1 MAVQDALTGSN
12 PDDDARLAAAL
23 DEFQQA
29 KKNNETIDQDAF
41 LSRYPDLADRLKDCL
56 KALVF
61 VESVIPSPFQQPVA
75 TRPIA
80 IGSVI
85 GDFRIVCEIGR
96 GGMGIVYEAEQR
108 SIGRRIA
115 LKVLPLS
122 GSEDSRAL
130 QRFRN
135 ESQAVGTLH
144 HPHIVPVF
152 SVGEFE
158 GVHFY
163 AMQLISGKSLAT
175 VLKGYQQS
183 NQPPSTLALYVDP
196 IAIQKPNSN
205 LQVAV
210 EPIEKSDSFFPCTP
224 SHFQFVARTIRDAAD
239 ALQHAH
245 EYGII
250 HRDIKPSNLLL
261 DAKNH
266 VWVADFGLAKLPG
279 SDLTQTTDVLGT
291 MRYASPEQA
300 SGRTVDARTD
310 VYSLGATLYESLTGV
325 PAFEADD
332 RLALLRKVVED
343 EPIPL
348 RKLVRKIPLDL
359 ETICQKAMTK
369 ELSERYQTAAE
380 FRDDLER
387 FLQDQPIIARRAN
400 WIERSQR
407 WCRRYPVV
415 AGLLVT
421 LCAALVGFVILSVR
435 LVQTNNQ
442 LLATSKLEAVAR
454 KQLFQ
459 ALETVV
465 SGGAEDHLASQK
477 EMTPRQREF
486 YETLVRQFRS
496 LAASAPGDDD
506 TQIQVAMAMTA
517 LGGLK
522 NRMGEPDEGEI
533 ILRDSVRRHQAVL
546 KRRTKDQDTEVSL
559 ARSFWTLGNALEQK
573 EDWEQAGGSFENA
586 VALLEPIVREHP
598 DRLSDIRILASAQI
612 SRGVTRQQAGNIE
625 AGMIWF
631 EAGLAELEELL
642 MQTPN
647 DAWVRFS
654 ASDCLNLMGRA
665 LLERKSFDSAKDA
678 YDRGLEL
685 IAPLL
690 NKPEVEWNFRMVAS
704 RLYVGRALSFYELDE
719 RPSARNDFEIGI
731 AGFRQILEKAASQ
744 HTARSQLGLA
754 LLKYGQLLS
763 RDGSQPAAIG
773 RFDEAIVVFQRLIAE
788 QPKMPSHLHN
798 LAWVHEERAHVL
810 IQQER
815 FKEAKTDLTEC
826 LKLWEPLTAAYSGKN
841 PWYPLG
847 VSDSTFS
854 LLLLPTDECPFQ
866 TIEQLEQAATK
877 VVTHLNAAL
886 EAGWEPTRKKRIEF
900 QTDAKWARFRQRID
914 FQEFLARTD
923 NQNQL

>member
-1 MAVQDALTGSN
+1 MAVHATLTGSN
-12 PDDDARLAAAL
+12 PDDDARIAAAL
-23 DEFQQA
+23 DAFQQA
-29 KKNNETIDQDAF
+29 KKNNETIDQDEF
-41 LSRYPDLADRLKDCL
+41 LSRYPDIANGLRDYL

-108 SIGRRIA
+108 SIGRRVA

-122 GSEDSRAL
+122 GSEDLRAL

-183 NQPPSTLALYVDP
+183 NQPPSTLALHVDP
-196 IAIQKPNSN
+196 NAIQKTNSN
-205 LQVAV
+205 HDVAF
-210 EPIEKSDSFFPCTP
+210 ETIEKIDSLFPNTT

-279 SDLTQTTDVLGT
+279 SDLTQTSDVLGT

-310 VYSLGATLYESLTGV
+310 VYSLGTTLYESLTGV

-343 EPIPL
+343 EPTPL

-400 WIERSQR
+400 WIEKSHR

-421 LCAALVGFVILSVR
+421 LCVALVGFVILSVR
-435 LVQTNNQ
+435 LVQTNSQ
-442 LLATSKLEAVAR
+442 LLATSKLEAESR

-459 ALETVV
+459 ALESVV
-465 SGGAEDHLASQK
+465 TGGAEDHLASQK

-496 LAASAPGDDD
+496 LAASAPRDDE

-533 ILRDSVRRHQAVL
+533 ILRDAVRRHQTIL
-546 KRRTKDQDTEVSL
+546 KRRPKDQNTEVSL
-559 ARSFWTLGNALEQK
+559 GRSFWTLGNSLEQK
-573 EDWEQAGGSFENA
+573 EDWEQAGVSFENA

-598 DRLSDIRILASAQI
+598 DRLGDIRILASAQI

-631 EAGLAELEELL
+631 ESGLAELEKLL
-642 MQTPN
+642 VQTPD

-654 ASDCLNLMGRA
+654 ASDCLSLMGRA
-665 LLERKSFDSAKDA
+665 LLERRAFQPANDA
-678 YDRGLEL
+678 YNRGLEL
-685 IAPLL
+685 ITPLL
-690 NKPEVEWNFRMVAS
+690 NKPEVELQFRMVAS
-704 RLYVGRALSFYELDE
+704 RLYVGRAMSSYELDE
-719 RPSARNDFEIGI
+719 RPSARKDFDTGI
-731 AGFRQILEKAASQ
+731 AGMKQILEQSVSQ
-744 HTARSQLGLA
+744 HSARRQLGLS
-754 LLKYGQLLS
+754 LLKYGQLLG
-763 RDGSQPAAIG
+763 RDGYQPDAIG
-773 RFDEAIVVFQRLIAE
+773 RFDEAIEVFQRLIAD
-788 QPKMPSHLHN
+788 QPKMPNHQHN

-810 IQQER
+810 IELER
-815 FKEAKTDLTEC
+815 FKEARADLNEC
-826 LKLWEPLTAAYSGKN
+826 LKAWEPLVTEFSGKN

-854 LLLLPTDECPFQ
+854 LLLLPKDECPFQ
-866 TIEQLEQAATK
+866 TTEQREVAATK

-886 EAGWEPTRKKRIEF
+886 DAGWEPTLKKRNEF
-900 QTDAKWARFRQRID
+900 HKDIKWDGFRQRSD
-914 FQEFLARTD
+914 FKEFLAKTD
-923 NQNQL
+923 NQNYR